1 MSWTF
6 YNRGKKRIFDS
17 VWPVDLRM
25 LVVAGASVPAGAL
38 DPDLNTVA
46 DLLAVSGVVE
56 AAAAGYARADLASVA
71 ITENDAGD
79 KVTVTWA
86 DFTWTAVPA
95 GETWRGVAYYI
106 EAATNATRDL
116 IGFDQP
122 ASVLSP
128 NGGNIT
134 WTGSSIEL

>member
-1 MSWTF
+1 MAWTF
-6 YNRGKKRIFDS
+6 YNRGKLRLVTS

-25 LVVAGASVPAGAL
+25 LVAAGASVPAGAL
-38 DPDLNTVA
+38 NPDLNTVSE
-46 DLLAVSGVVE
+46 LLAVSGFVE
-56 AAAAGYARADLASVA
+56 AAAAGYTRADLASVTV
-71 ITENDAGD
+71 TENDASD
-79 KVTVTWA
+79 KVTITWA
-86 DFTWTAVPA
+86 DFIWTTVPA

-106 EAATNATRDL
+106 EAATDALREL
-116 IGFDQP
+116 VGFDQP